1 MGQVI
6 TILLGLL
13 FGPMYTPTPY
23 KIYLQQ
29 TPPVPSQTDIS
40 IRMEA
45 GFRCGTSQLRSS
57 RERLLLCYA
66 GLHPC
71 TAGRSYRRKRPPPQI
86 PRSILSMKSLRGEL
100 LGEAH
105 WNRPPWPG
113 TTVTICMSCFMT
125 GDPDKEYGTNKPPP
139 TGRVRE
145 RLKGDTCVSIH
156 FPESVSLASI
166 LAEWCVRHQERLWIR
181 MIGQRPPRN

>member
-71 TAGRSYRRKRPPPQI
+71 TAGRSYRRKRPSPQF
-86 PRSILSMKSLRGEL
+86 SKSVLCMKCLKGEL

-105 WNRPPWPG
+105 CPPWPG
-113 TTVTICMSCFMT
+113 SPVTIGMSCFT
-125 GDPDKEYGTNKPPP
+125 TWGPGKEYRTNKPPP
-139 TGRVRE
+139 ARRVRE
-145 RLKGDTCVSIH
+145 RSKGDTVCLSTSQN
-156 FPESVSLASI
+156 PSLYHPS
-166 LAEWCVRHQERLWIR
+166 
-181 MIGQRPPRN
+181 